1 MPLFDGH
8 GWQLVILLLA
18 LPTQFLL
25 TRYYNAGSTSS
36 ERDQLLHSIVSDVT
50 ALPQKLLDL
59 NLWRQWCQAIIVSV
73 QDLTGISGFGSDPVR
88 GESLAHEVLERTGR
102 TVDLFAFSQH
112 VRSPRPKQVGWRSV
126 VVWVDP

>member
-36 ERDQLLHSIVSDVT
+36 ERDDLLLGFLSDISS
-50 ALPQKLLDL
+50 LPQKLFNF
-59 NLWRQWCQAIIVSV
+59 NLWRQWCQNFLQSV
-73 QDLTGISGFGSDPVR
+73 QDLTGFRGFGSDPVR
-88 GESLAHEVLERTGR
+88 GESLAHDVLERTGR
-102 TVDLFAFSQH
+102 AVDLFGFSQE
-112 VRSPRPKQVGWRSV
+112 VRSPRGKQVS
-126 VVWVDP
+126 